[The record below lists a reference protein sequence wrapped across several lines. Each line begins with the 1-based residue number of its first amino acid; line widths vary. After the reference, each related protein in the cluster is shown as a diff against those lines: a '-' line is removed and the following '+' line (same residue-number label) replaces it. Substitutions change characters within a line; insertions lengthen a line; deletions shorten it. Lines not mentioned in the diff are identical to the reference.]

1 MEQQVILLIGQN
13 IDCTDSLILT
23 KMEDIAFHTIGACEH
38 TKKDLPCCCSLVSV
52 YTIMYFSVTSRCTG
66 FSSRKSLWNPWNPLN
81 SRGSKVVQNVMKS
94 LKFKNWT
101 KIHEI
106 QICQKIQNWPKI
118 HEIQK
123 WEKVQKSMKSKTE
136 KKSKNPW
143 NPRLKKKIKLNQN
156 P

>member
-81 SRGSKVVQNVMKS
+81 SRGSKVVQNIMKS
-94 LKFKNWT
+94 LKFK
-101 KIHEI
+101 IE
-106 QICQKIQNWPKI
+106 
-118 HEIQK
+118 
-123 WEKVQKSMKSKTE
+123 QKSMKIKKVENSKIEQKAIKSKNE
-136 KKSKNPW
+136 KKSRNP
-143 NPRLKKKIKLNQN
+143 
-156 P
+156 